1 MKLNRYFCILFA
13 ASAVVFL
20 FGCGKSASDKEKESD
35 EFEKNEENLKSQIE
49 DLVYNIPDPAE
60 IPYILQQTGADY
72 NANLLSSTSKADS
85 YLGRS
90 DKAALNLGVYATD
103 IGYLSS
109 YEKTQEAVDYMNTC
123 RKLADNLNII
133 GTFDA
138 SLVDRFESNISNKD
152 SLATLLNTTVDKTE
166 TFLKND
172 NRKALA
178 AQVVAGSFIE
188 GLYISTGLVKS
199 YPKDILPTDSRNLIL
214 TPIIRNILDQKN
226 SVSEVR
232 KMLAS
237 VEQTDEIAAISAD
250 LQQLEQV
257 YSNLNIE
264 EQIRN
269 NRADLVLSD
278 ANLVEIT
285 AIVERIRNR
294 ITA

>member
-1 MKLNRYFCILFA
+1 MKLTRYFCILFA

-20 FGCGKSASDKEKESD
+20 LGCGKSASDKEKESD
-35 EFEKNEENLKSQIE
+35 EFSQAQESLKSQIE

-72 NANLLSSTSKADS
+72 NASLLSPTSRADS

-90 DKAALNLGVYATD
+90 DKTALNLGVYATD

-109 YEKTQEAVDYMNTC
+109 YEKTQEAVEYMNTC
-123 RKLADNLNII
+123 KKLADNLNII

-138 SLVDRFESNISNKD
+138 SLVQRFEANISNKD
-152 SLATLLNTTVDKTE
+152 SLATLLNSTMEKTE

-172 NRKALA
+172 NRKELA

-199 YPKDILPTDSRNLIL
+199 YPKDILPNDSRNLVL
-214 TPIIRNILDQKN
+214 TPMIRNILDPQQ

-232 KMLAS
+232 QMLGS
-237 VEQTDEIAAISAD
+237 VDQTEEIAALASD
-250 LQQLEQV
+250 LQQLEEV
-257 YSNLNIE
+257 YNNINIE

-278 ANLVEIT
+278 ANLAEIT
-285 AIVERIRNR
+285 TIVERMRNR
-294 ITA
+294 ITG